1 MLRGRDRL
9 ATLAVVL
16 AATGALVV
24 CAAARAPAC
33 RADPLAAPAAA
44 PADASPPPVAARA
57 EAPVIKDTAR
67 RILDEP
73 RFAPR
78 WSFWEWLA
86 EKLGDWSWP
95 EVNLR
100 WAPGWG
106 SVLLWALV
114 IWCVLTLVAILAH
127 FAWTVVTLLRGRR
140 GGDGRAKG
148 HLPRF
153 AYLAAR
159 SAEELDALRARLAA
173 EGAFREAIGVMM
185 VALLKR
191 LDAGR
196 VVRFHESKTNGD
208 YVREFT
214 PGRGGRDPF
223 CAFVRAFDGTI
234 YRGAPCGR
242 ETYDRFSGLFEA
254 CVAHVR

>member
-1 MLRGRDRL
+1 MLHGRDRL

-16 AATGALVV
+16 AAAGTLVV

-33 RADPLAAPAAA
+33 RADPPAARAAA
-44 PADASPPPVAARA
+44 PADAPPPPVAARA
-57 EAPVIKDTAR
+57 EAPVIKDATR
-67 RILDEP
+67 RILDQP

-78 WSFWEWLA
+78 WSFWDWLA

-95 EVNLR
+95 EFHLG

-127 FAWTVVTLLRGRR
+127 FAWTVLALVRGRR
-140 GGDGRAKG
+140 GGVGPAG
-148 HLPRF
+148 GGLPRF

-173 EGAFREAIGVMM
+173 EGAFRDAIGVMM

-208 YVREFT
+208 YIREFAH
-214 PGRGGRDPF
+214 GRGGRDPF

-234 YRGAPCGR
+234 YRGAPCAR
-242 ETYDRFSGLFEA
+242 DTYDRFSGLFEA
-254 CVAHVR
+254 CLAHVR